1 MVKACVLFAA
11 GTNCD
16 AEAMHAFELAGA
28 SPERVHINELKS
40 GERKLSEFQ
49 ILMIPGGFSYGDYIA
64 SGRILAN
71 ELRFRLK
78 DDLLEFHHKKLPI
91 LGVCN
96 GFQVLVKAGMLPA
109 AESLFEPQSVT
120 LDTNESGKFE
130 DRWVWLRTQ
139 PTDCIFTKDLPE
151 VIELPVAHAE
161 GRFVAGS
168 PALSR
173 LNAGRQ
179 VVFRYV
185 SPGGDEASYPEN
197 PNGSIQ
203 AIAGICDSSG
213 LVFGLMPHPERFVRR
228 EQHPRWHREPLTTPV
243 GIRIFENAVKYC
255 S

>member
-1 MVKACVLFAA
+1 MVRACVLFAA

-28 SPERVHINELKS
+28 TPERVHINQLKS
-40 GERKLSEFQ
+40 GERRLADFQ
-49 ILMIPGGFSYGDYIA
+49 VLMIPGGFSYGDYIA

-71 ELRFRLK
+71 ELRFKLEE
-78 DDLLEFHHKKLPI
+78 DLVEFHARKKPI

-109 AESLFEPQSVT
+109 FDRLFEPQSVT
-120 LDTNESGKFE
+120 LETNDSGRFE
-130 DRWVWLRTQ
+130 DRWVWLRTE
-139 PTDCIFTKDLPE
+139 PTGCIFTRGLPE
-151 VIELPVAHAE
+151 LIELPVAHAE
-161 GRFVAGS
+161 GRFVAPGVL
-168 PALSR
+168 PR

-185 SPGGDEASYPEN
+185 TPGGDEAGYPEN
-197 PNGSIQ
+197 PNGSVQ
-203 AIAGICDSSG
+203 GVAGICDASG

-243 GIRIFENAVKYC
+243 GIRIFENAVRYC